1 MTARSLHDK
10 DATAGNRTR
19 VETLGG
25 FHHATRPR
33 LPGAA
38 GMRSAGAG
46 CRLQTCRRGDP
57 QRFDSAFPASALRR
71 VSTHG
76 LVGYDVASTRRRSSV
91 RIRVAVLFRDWV
103 WTAGP
108 RLLSPRG
115 AMEARRFPE
124 PEVVGSIPTAGV
136 AFAVTG
142 SGLG

>member
-1 MTARSLHDK
+1 MPLDHGCLVD
-10 DATAGNRTR
+10 
-19 VETLGG
+19 
-25 FHHATRPR
+25 
-33 LPGAA
+33 A

-57 QRFDSAFPASALRR
+57 QRFDSAFPATALAS

-91 RIRVAVLFRDWV
+91 RIRVAVLFRDQV
-103 WTAGP
+103 WTPGP

-124 PEVVGSIPTAGV
+124 PEVVGSIPTAGDLQMY
-136 AFAVTG
+136 THSDSNRG
-142 SGLG
+142 PSPC